1 MNFAFW
7 IKFWNVW
14 ILLGRFLIKKKKVW
28 NFTRLVRTLLVKE
41 KKIVK
46 MTQITPHLVW
56 NSTLFLLRNSP
67 RFFYIEVFYKKY
79 IMTFILGWD
88 VSMEQINDSAN
99 PSFEKLK
106 FYPTKHKPLFSAV
119 CTVKTLWLASKVNF
133 CKYFTIWFVLSHLF

>member
-1 MNFAFW
+1 MKCLNFARE
-7 IKFWNVW
+7 V
-14 ILLGRFLIKKKKVW
+14 LDKKKES
-28 NFTRLVRTLLVKE
+28 VKFHTFGPHPFGQR
-41 KKIVK
+41 KKNCENDPNHPPPSLK
-46 MTQITPHLVW
+46 FNTFFYWKTPLD
-56 NSTLFLLRNSP
+56 
-67 RFFYIEVFYKKY
+67 FFYIEVFYKKY

-106 FYPTKHKPLFSAV
+106 FYPTKHKPLFSVV